1 MIYSGLDGYIL
12 PFFREER
19 KDDTER
25 KVNFQAESE
34 VEPQDMY
41 LGMAFQVTFY
51 LIIRSAVN
59 MPVSRKNI
67 RS

>member
-12 PFFREER
+12 PFFRQER

-41 LGMAFQVTFY
+41 LGMAFQVTFNHP
-51 LIIRSAVN
+51 LCC
-59 MPVSRKNI
+59 
-67 RS
+67 